1 MVVLKVGNVRMLKIG
16 LPVLGWSTCSSFT
29 DRANWSLLLLICQFY
44 LGFSLFGWINWCLWI
59 ITLVWNMLSK
69 ASGAIGILEYPESL
83 KVYCGCLLKCRD
95 CSMVLTVSSSIGMKI
110 FFPCLFV
117 VVGRMCVWE
126 TLCETTARVR
136 VRLCFHPDPWQKLFH
151 VSARQFETDLTARK
165 SSIKLII
172 QEELTKLAD
181 EVDDEDEEGDA
192 EKDEAQPASQEVEA
206 WPPR

>member
-136 VRLCFHPDPWQKLFH
+136 VRLVFSSWSLTETFSCLSSAVWNGSYCQKVIHKAHHPGRAYKASWWGWRWRRRRWCWERWSPACQP
-151 VSARQFETDLTARK
+151 RGGGLT
-165 SSIKLII
+165 
-172 QEELTKLAD
+172 T
-181 EVDDEDEEGDA
+181 
-192 EKDEAQPASQEVEA
+192 
-206 WPPR
+206 